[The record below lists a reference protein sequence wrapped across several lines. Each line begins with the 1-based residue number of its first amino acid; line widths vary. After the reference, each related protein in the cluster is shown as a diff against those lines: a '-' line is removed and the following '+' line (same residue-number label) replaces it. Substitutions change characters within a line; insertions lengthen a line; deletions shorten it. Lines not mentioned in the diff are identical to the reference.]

1 MSDLAIIMYHYVRPI
16 RGSEFPGIKGLELE
30 GFKRQLDFL
39 EENYSI
45 VTTEQVIDAVTKDK
59 KLPKNACWLTFDDG
73 YKDHY
78 MYVLPELVKRNLSGA
93 FFPSR
98 VVIKE
103 NKLLDVNAIQHI
115 LSNTSNKKLLVS
127 ELYEHCLNNGIS
139 QVQLNSHY
147 KDFGVAN
154 RFDDADTIFI
164 KRMLQHVL
172 PENMRNLI
180 TTSLFEKFVGISPQ
194 EFSSKLYMN
203 IEEVCTLVKNGMYV
217 GSHGSMHYWLDKISV
232 EKQKEDII
240 KSLGFLE
247 DVGIPTKDWIMCYPY
262 GAYNDSTLSLLK
274 ELGASIGITT
284 KVKIANLSTD
294 NPFTLPRLDTND
306 FPQ

>member
-1 MSDLAIIMYHYVRPI
+1 MSELTIVMYHYVRPI

-30 GFKRQLDFL
+30 GFNRQLDFL

-45 VTTEQVIDAVTKDK
+45 VTTEQVIAAVTKDK
-59 KLPKNACWLTFDDG
+59 KLPKHACWLTFDDG

-78 MYVLPELVKRNLSGA
+78 IYVLPELIKRNLSGA
-93 FFPSR
+93 FFPPR
-98 VVIKE
+98 VVIE
-103 NKLLDVNAIQHI
+103 EDSLLDVNAIHHI
-115 LSNTSNKKLLVS
+115 LSKTSNRKLLVS
-127 ELYEHCLNNGIS
+127 DLYGHCLNNGVS
-139 QVQLNSHY
+139 QVQLNSYY

-154 RFDDADTIFI
+154 RWDDADSIFI

-180 TTSLFEKFVGISPQ
+180 TTSLFEKYVGKSTQ

-203 IEEVCTLVKNGMYV
+203 IEEVRTLVKNGMYV
-217 GSHGSMHYWLDKISV
+217 GSHGSIHYWLDRISD
-232 EKQKEDII
+232 EKQKEDIVN
-240 KSLGFLE
+240 SLGFLE

-262 GAYNDSTLSLLK
+262 GAYNNFTLSLLK

-284 KVKIANLSTD
+284 KVKIADLLTD